1 MIAYRINT
9 AIFWATVA
17 LLNAYALQNV
27 TDDIGRWVSSIAL
40 VLSIGGL
47 WWSTRKPRS
56 KSDG

>member
-9 AIFWATVA
+9 AIFWATVT

-47 WWSTRKPRS
+47 WFSARKPRS